1 MASSEVSLDG
11 KGVNRIKIENAEGN
25 NVSQG
30 NNPIF
35 NLETLMRLVT
45 KENIHQY
52 IDLGRRVG
60 KEKI

>member
-11 KGVNRIKIENAEGN
+11 KGVKSIKTENAEGN
-25 NVSQG
+25 NVAQG